1 MNFLRTPDMVTW
13 EITERCNMH
22 CKHCSN
28 AVNGKPFELNTH
40 ECKKIIDR
48 ISDAK
53 VFKVGI
59 EGGEPL
65 VRSDLIDLIDY
76 MNQKR
81 IQPSIAT
88 NGLLLNTS
96 FIESITPYHVDSLQI
111 SLDGPDRNSYALLRG
126 NSSYFD
132 QVIHNIKVAVDHRL
146 PITIAMVVSKS
157 TYLEIPRMAEF
168 AQSLGV
174 KKLRFID
181 YVPSG
186 RGQLSDCLSPEE
198 LKTAYS
204 MMCDINIPE
213 LQIIT
218 PNKLMALVSG
228 KRPEALLGL
237 INPEACFGCEAGTVI
252 AHIRA
257 NGDLFPCSFFREKQF
272 SAGNILENS
281 LQTVWKNAEA
291 FSPFRATKELPT
303 RCKSCDLSSHC
314 FGGCRAYAY
323 YFSGSLQNKD
333 PRCWG

>member
-1 MNFLRTPDMVTW
+1 MFFLRAPDMVTW
-13 EITERCNMH
+13 EITEKCNMH

-28 AVNGKPFELNTH
+28 AVKGKPFELNTH
-40 ECKKIIDR
+40 ECKIIIDR

-65 VRSDLIDLIDY
+65 VRSDLLELIDY

-96 FIESITPYHVDSLQI
+96 FIESVIPYHVDAFQI
-111 SLDGPDRNSYALLRG
+111 SLDGPDKDSYALLR
-126 NSSYFD
+126 NKPSYFE
-132 QVIHNIKVAVDHRL
+132 QVACNIKEAVVHRL
-146 PITIAMVVSKS
+146 PVTIAMVISKS
-157 TYLEIPRMAEF
+157 TYLQIPRMAKF

-174 KKLRFID
+174 TKLRFID

-186 RGQLSDCLSPEE
+186 RGQVSDCLSPEE
-198 LKTAYS
+198 LKTAYT
-204 MMCDINIPE
+204 MMCDINIPG

-218 PNKLMALVSG
+218 PNKLMALITG
-228 KRPEALLGL
+228 KQAGTLLDL
-237 INPEACFGCEAGTVI
+237 INPEACLGCEAGTVI

-281 LQTVWKNAEA
+281 LQSVWENAEA
-291 FSPFRATKELPT
+291 FYPFRAAKELPSK
-303 RCKSCDLSSHC
+303 CKSCELCNHC

-323 YFSGSLQNKD
+323 YSSGSLQNKD
-333 PRCWG
+333 PRCWR